1 MDILTGREECE
12 ISQLSSADWLVTAG
26 EMSKLVLKAFLLTFV
41 SVHGTLR
48 AGAQILQIQT
58 VNEYREMIVTG
69 FSHPTRLFL

>member
-12 ISQLSSADWLVTAG
+12 IAQSSSADWLVTAG
-26 EMSKLVLKAFLLTFV
+26 EMSKVVLKAVLLSFA

-48 AGAQILQIQT
+48 AGAQTLQIQT